1 MSAKLELGDTVELYV
16 EVYDKNPAP
25 NRTPGFTRE
34 ARRKIVVSGDDAALA
49 IRMRDEQNKR
59 LQDKLR
65 DLVADQA
72 GVFKPREEKDKK

>member
-1 MSAKLELGDTVELYV
+1 
-16 EVYDKNPAP
+16 
-25 NRTPGFTRE
+25 
-34 ARRKIVVSGDDAALA
+34 VVSGDDAALA